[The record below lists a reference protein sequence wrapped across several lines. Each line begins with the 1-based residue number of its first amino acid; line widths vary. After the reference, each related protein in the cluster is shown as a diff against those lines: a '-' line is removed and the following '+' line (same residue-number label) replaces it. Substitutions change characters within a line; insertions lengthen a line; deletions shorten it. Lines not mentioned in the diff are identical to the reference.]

1 MSSYAFACREAS
13 TMAYADAFRAIMAA
27 SVATPLVLLKRE
39 VAAPAKPPQMRIEN
53 LLAKQ
58 GSQN

>member
-27 SVATPLVLLKRE
+27 SVATPLVLLMRE
-39 VAAPAKPPQMRIEN
+39 VAAPAKPP
-53 LLAKQ
+53 ADAH
-58 GSQN
+58 